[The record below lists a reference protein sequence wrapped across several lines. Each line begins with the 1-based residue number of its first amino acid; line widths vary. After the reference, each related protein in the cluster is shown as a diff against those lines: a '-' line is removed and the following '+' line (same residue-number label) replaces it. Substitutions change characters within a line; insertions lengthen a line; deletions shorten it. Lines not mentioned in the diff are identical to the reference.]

1 MSPVTKSAAD
11 DRAAG
16 GGGGQDGQ
24 GSAGGGHDQPAA
36 IPTRGRGGA
45 RRRGDA
51 LTGAIYRAVFDE
63 LARTS
68 FEELSFDK
76 IAPAAGTGKAALY
89 RRWSTPAELVMAALT
104 DPATGFGEV
113 PAPPGTG
120 TLRGDL
126 IALLAGL
133 AGSLGEPRGRA
144 LRPLIAQRRRHP
156 GLFDEVRRRVIEPH
170 QELVRSVLRDAV
182 GRGEARPGSDT
193 MRIASVGPRLIVME
207 SWERDHIDADE
218 VAAIVDEI
226 LIPLVS

>member
-1 MSPVTKSAAD
+1 VTRSAAD
-11 DRAAG
+11 DRAG

-24 GSAGGGHDQPAA
+24 GPAGSGHHQPAGA
-36 IPTRGRGGA
+36 GARGRGGA

-51 LTGAIYRAVFDE
+51 LTGAIYRAVLDE

-89 RRWSTPAELVMAALT
+89 RRWSTPAELVMAALN

-126 IALLAGL
+126 IALLTGL

-156 GLFDEVRRRVIEPH
+156 GLFDEVAGGSSNRIRN
-170 QELVRSVLRDAV
+170 SC
-182 GRGEARPGSDT
+182 GRCCGTPSAEARPGRAVTPCGSPLL
-193 MRIASVGPRLIVME
+193 A
-207 SWERDHIDADE
+207 RD
-218 VAAIVDEI
+218 
-226 LIPLVS
+226 